1 MIMNELKELL
11 SKCKASVSITVNQHR
26 DYYQS
31 VKGYIE
37 EQAQLD
43 EDLIEEI
50 GLDVYEEMQKT
61 NTVIEIQAYP
71 DTPIGSYRI
80 FHYDID
86 KAVRIMLGCVNGG

>member
-31 VKGYIE
+31 VKDYIE
-37 EQAQLD
+37 GQAQLD

-61 NTVIEIQAYP
+61 NTVIEVQAYP

-80 FHYDID
+80 LHYDID
-86 KAVRIMLGCVNGG
+86 KAVRIMLDCVNGG

>member
-31 VKGYIE
+31 VKDYIE

-80 FHYDID
+80 LHYDID
-86 KAVRIMLGCVNGG
+86 KAVRIMLDCVNGG

>member
-31 VKGYIE
+31 VKDYIE

-61 NTVIEIQAYP
+61 NTVIEIEAYP

-80 FHYDID
+80 LHYDID
-86 KAVRIMLGCVNGG
+86 KAVRIMLDCVNGG

>member
-11 SKCKASVSITVNQHR
+11 SKCKASVSINVNQHR

-31 VKGYIE
+31 VKDYIE

-71 DTPIGSYRI
+71 DTPIGSYRVM
-80 FHYDID
+80 HYDID
-86 KAVRIMLGCVNGG
+86 KAIQIMLECVNGG